1 MGMVITL
8 TMAEVLQGATVGTMR
23 HMESVSRGEQHKP
36 PLKPQDNGLMLHIE
50 GACGEIA
57 YAKARGIY
65 FEPRINSYKGAD
77 FGLNVQVRTR
87 SDPSY
92 DLLIRDNDN
101 PEHFY
106 VLVTGMA
113 PTYTVVG
120 WIKGADAM
128 MQPAWRKD
136 WGGRGEAWFV
146 PQLAL
151 TPFKEKAA

>member
-1 MGMVITL
+1 MGMVKL
-8 TMAEVLQGATVGTMR
+8 TMAEVLQGAATGTMR

-57 YAKARGIY
+57 YAKWRGVY
-65 FEPRINSYKGAD
+65 FDPRINSYKGAD
-77 FGLNVQVRTR
+77 FGTNVQIRTR
-87 SDPSY
+87 SNHDY
-92 DLLIRDNDN
+92 ELLIRDNDN

-113 PTYTVVG
+113 PTYRVVG
-120 WIKGADAM
+120 WIKGSDAM
-128 MQPAWRKD
+128 KPEWRKD

-146 PQLAL
+146 PHSAL
-151 TPFKEKAA
+151 TPFKAKDKAA